1 MRRYCSRPTSYLHEI
16 VVGPRVWF
24 EVKLGQLVSAQP
36 GQHAIEDVIVSFTF
50 ELKSDAS
57 KKFNWQ
63 CMQVVQT
70 CMIPDRP
77 ALTSPAD
84 IAEC

>member
-1 MRRYCSRPTSYLHEI
+1 MRMYCSRPTSHLHEI

-50 ELKSDAS
+50 ELKCKQKILLAVHAGGTNKHD
-57 KKFNWQ
+57 
-63 CMQVVQT
+63 T
-70 CMIPDRP
+70 
-77 ALTSPAD
+77 
-84 IAEC
+84 